1 MNMNMR
7 KSGSVVLRELR
18 ELTRIESRPEELAA
32 IRVRAHLDTTTRNL
46 LPRPAR
52 NERGEGQGRGVFNK
66 VGLLSPALSSCG
78 GGEGVDVLFLDG
90 GSSKMRCASESLAAL
105 RVKVP
110 PRLNMNDNTKT

>member
-46 LPRPAR
+46 LPHPAR
-52 NERGEGQGRGVFNK
+52 NERGDGEGRGGFNT
-66 VGLLSPALSSCG
+66 VGLLSPALSSCR
-78 GGEGVDVLFLDG
+78 GGEGVDVRFLDG
-90 GSSKMRCASESLAAL
+90 GSSELRPRSVAAAFAI
-105 RVKVP
+105 
-110 PRLNMNDNTKT
+110 